1 LGTEILSA
9 IETETT
15 EKATV
20 FLKEED
26 AVVWQIAERDVSSL
40 LERSHRKEGLGKGGA
55 DLFRNSATVQII
67 KNHYRFLL
75 RQKLFIP
82 GKRCLFAGGRISPLS
97 FAPCP
102 LPLPRQNMD
111 ISPDILRMHK
121 FTPIGARSLACPP
134 LPVPHEDYCVHFI
147 RPNKTRLLNHKE
159 FDVLTEDLRSCVDKD
174 IKLNPPEIVYGD
186 LDGTEEGADIKILML
201 KGHVPIAEVRLSPVD
216 ALRAWAKC
224 HNGEVSI
231 LKGIDA
237 EKWKEKKHTGE
248 LLGVTNLHHIT
259 TPDDMNFDWTFS
271 TPYCGSVLDGK
282 TDFTTELPC
291 QTLNQSGI
299 PIHLLTDTSQ
309 PIVLYEDCMF
319 FEDDLHDVGD
329 VFFNV
334 KLRVMPKVSR
344 FSTARIPIPMFVS
357 SKIFSNRDMVS
368 IDLFPIYI
376 LTFF

>member
-1 LGTEILSA
+1 
-9 IETETT
+9 
-15 EKATV
+15 
-20 FLKEED
+20 
-26 AVVWQIAERDVSSL
+26 
-40 LERSHRKEGLGKGGA
+40 
-55 DLFRNSATVQII
+55 
-67 KNHYRFLL
+67 
-75 RQKLFIP
+75 
-82 GKRCLFAGGRISPLS
+82 
-97 FAPCP
+97 
-102 LPLPRQNMD
+102 MD
-111 ISPDILRMHK
+111 ISQDILRMHK

>member
-1 LGTEILSA
+1 
-9 IETETT
+9 
-15 EKATV
+15 
-20 FLKEED
+20 
-26 AVVWQIAERDVSSL
+26 
-40 LERSHRKEGLGKGGA
+40 
-55 DLFRNSATVQII
+55 
-67 KNHYRFLL
+67 
-75 RQKLFIP
+75 
-82 GKRCLFAGGRISPLS
+82 
-97 FAPCP
+97 
-102 LPLPRQNMD
+102 
-111 ISPDILRMHK
+111 
-121 FTPIGARSLACPP
+121 
-134 LPVPHEDYCVHFI
+134 VHFI